1 MIGLYTHFITFAPM
15 KLIFTIAARYLLGK
29 KSTNAIN
36 IITWISIIGMSI
48 GTAALILILSV
59 FNGFES
65 LLSGMLSNFNP
76 DIKVTLMVGKYMP
89 KDSIDVIAIAQIEG
103 IERIAF
109 TLEETSFFDYK
120 GSQEVGIIKG
130 VDNEFMKVTGLD
142 TSLLTG
148 SAKFGQNVE
157 FAVLGSGMNTKL
169 SVNSYD
175 GFTPVTA
182 YMPANESK
190 GPLAKEFNALQFYP
204 SGTFSVGSDVDMQ
217 YVLVNFDAVNS
228 LLNLDNHFSAI
239 EVKLKAKAS
248 ESKVLKSLKEILGPQ
263 FNVSNRYQQD
273 EGFLKIMNIEKWISY
288 LIACLTLLIIAFNL
302 VGSLWMIVLE
312 KKKDIAILKSM
323 GLTTGGIQGIFLCL
337 GIMIS
342 VIGLMVGFGFGII
355 LYWLQKEYG
364 LISIPDGFMID
375 AYPIEMRWID
385 FIVVSCTVLIIG
397 YFASLLPSI
406 RAGQVSAF
414 VRQE

>member
-1 MIGLYTHFITFAPM
+1 M
-15 KLIFTIAARYLLGK
+15 KLILSIAVRYLFGK

-65 LLSGMLSNFNP
+65 LLTGMLSNFNP
-76 DIKVTLMVGKYMP
+76 DVKVTLVQGKYIS
-89 KDSIDVIAIAQIEG
+89 KDSIDLNAIKQIED
-103 IERIAF
+103 IELAAF

-130 VDNEFMKVTGLD
+130 VDADFMKVTGLD
-142 TSLLTG
+142 TSLITG
-148 SAKFGQNVE
+148 AAKFGLDTE
-157 FAVLGSGMNTKL
+157 YGILGSGMNIKL
-169 SVNSYD
+169 SVNPSD

-182 YMPANESK
+182 YMPTRESK
-190 GPLAKEFNALQFYP
+190 GPLAKEFNGLSFYS
-204 SGTFSVGSDVDMQ
+204 SGTFSVGSDVDQ
-217 YVLVNFDAVNS
+217 QFVLVNYEAVNT
-228 LLNLDNHFSAI
+228 LLNLENHFSAI
-239 EVKLKAKAS
+239 EIKLKPNAS
-248 ESKVLKSLKEILGPQ
+248 ESKVVKSLSALLGPK
-263 FNVSNRYQQD
+263 FKVSNRYQQD

-323 GLTTGGIQGIFLCL
+323 GLTRAGIQQIFLLL
-337 GIMIS
+337 GLLIS
-342 VIGLMVGFGFGII
+342 FIGLIVGFGLGIL

-375 AYPIEMRWID
+375 AYPIEVRWID
-385 FIVVSCTVLIIG
+385 FVIVTCTVAVIG
-397 YFASLLPSI
+397 YLASLLPSF

>member
-1 MIGLYTHFITFAPM
+1 MRIFATV
-15 KLIFTIAARYLLGK
+15 KLVLTIAARYLFGK
-29 KSTNAIN
+29 KTTNAIN

-59 FNGFES
+59 FNGFEG
-65 LLSGMLSNFNP
+65 LLTGMLSNFNP
-76 DIKVTLMVGKYMP
+76 DVKVTLVQGKYIS
-89 KDSIDVIAIAQIEG
+89 KDSVKTDDIKKIPG

-130 VDNEFMKVTGLD
+130 VDNDFMKVTGLD
-142 TSLLTG
+142 TSLISG
-148 SAKFGQNVE
+148 AAKFGETTE
-157 FAVLGSGMNTKL
+157 FGVLGSGMNTKL
-169 SVNSYD
+169 SVNSSD

-182 YMPANESK
+182 YMPSDEEK
-190 GPLAKEFNALQFYP
+190 GPLSNPFNALPFYP

-217 YVLVNFDAVNS
+217 YVLANYDAVNA
-228 LLNLDNHFSAI
+228 LLNLENHFSAI
-239 EVKLKAKAS
+239 EIKLTPEAS
-248 ESKVLKSLKEILGPQ
+248 ETKVVAALQQLMGSKYK
-263 FNVSNRYQQD
+263 VSNRYHQD

-288 LIACLTLLIIAFNL
+288 LIACLTLMIIAFNL

-323 GLTTGGIQGIFLCL
+323 GLTKSGINQIFLAL
-337 GIMIS
+337 GLLIS
-342 VIGLMVGFGFGII
+342 VIGLLVGFILGGV
-355 LYWLQKEYG
+355 LYWMQKNYG
-364 LISIPDGFMID
+364 LISIPDGFLID
-375 AYPIEMRWID
+375 AYPIEMRWAD
-385 FIVVSCTVLIIG
+385 FMIVTTTVLVIG
-397 YFASLLPSI
+397 FIASLLPSL